1 MSTTSSDC
9 IDWNGATG
17 KTYRYWFLE
26 TPRNAASI
34 KNEGGNYAL
43 VRQLPNGNFSPLYF
57 GLADSLQNRV
67 PNHERWN
74 DAIRLGV
81 THVMAHT
88 TPAGDAVRIA
98 EERDLIQ
105 RWNPP
110 MNVQHRTLG

>member
-43 VRQLPNGNFSPLYF
+43 CSAVAERKLQSIVLRVSRSSVKNPEMPERWEQLPCE
-57 GLADSLQNRV
+57 V
-67 PNHERWN
+67 
-74 DAIRLGV
+74 
-81 THVMAHT
+81 
-88 TPAGDAVRIA
+88 
-98 EERDLIQ
+98 
-105 RWNPP
+105 
-110 MNVQHRTLG
+110 